1 MQRKMDQVP
10 DFQRAILKGHLVSC
24 GVDYKDLDKPVI
36 GVVNSWN
43 EIVAGHVPLRGLGE
57 QVKEG
62 IRQAGGLP
70 LEFNTIAMCDG
81 IAQGH
86 AGMRYSLP
94 SRDLIADSVETMV
107 LGHGIFDGLVMLAS
121 CDKIVPGMLMAAAR
135 LDLPTLLFTGG
146 PSANLIV
153 PAESKKARQAFLKG
167 EIAEAELVRVTA
179 QYYSGPGICSF
190 LGTANTMCMA
200 AEALGMSLPGTAL
213 LPAESEERRRLA
225 VEAGRRAVQLVL
237 DGGPRPSDIMTRDA
251 FLDAIALVLG
261 MGGSLNSVLHLPAIA
276 HERGIAITLDDWA
289 EVSGRTPFLAAVTP
303 NNNQRTVNDLQ
314 HAGGTAALLK
324 ELLPVLHPDR
334 ITVSGRTLREVT
346 VEAEVTDRDVIRP
359 FDDPL
364 SPEGGIAVLKGNLA
378 PEGAMIKRSAAGTD
392 QFRGPARV
400 FEAEE
405 AALEAAH
412 QGTIQPGEV
421 MVVRYEGPKGGP
433 GMRELHRLSEVAAR
447 IGNVA
452 IVTDGRFSGASS
464 GVSVGYLSPEAAD
477 GGAIALV
484 EDGDVIEIDAARG
497 LLMLHVDEAV
507 LAERRSRWQARV
519 TEAGGL
525 LTHYSRSVGPAGQGA
540 VRRTWGCGV

>member
-484 EDGDVIEIDAARG
+484 EDGDVIEIDATRG